1 MKLKMEH
8 QKRKR
13 NLQRLIRY
21 RKHQE
26 NFKRD
31 SLLNSVCSK
40 NPSPTYRFLKGIR
53 SAKVEKIQKLYVDSD
68 SYEGLMVPDGI
79 FESIRRLKNEPVSL
93 TNDPTFPDFT
103 DEYHYIL
110 EICQS
115 GKKIPPLSIQ
125 KSTQILNSLKKNV
138 NDFFSISA
146 LHFIHAGDVGLE
158 HFHFLLNAIIENVNL
173 SGLRELNT
181 VYASILYKGHGKD
194 RTQSRSYR
202 TISMCPIL
210 SKALDIY
217 VKELSSGA
225 WMDVQAPTQ
234 FQGQGMSHEI
244 ASLLLTETILY
255 SRHTSKKPLFALF
268 LDAKSAFDRVVKE
281 ILVRNL
287 FFSGTDDQRLIYLD
301 QRLSN
306 RTTYCDF
313 DDQLMGPIL
322 DTRGLEQGGILSSEA
337 YKLYNN
343 EQAITAQRSGLG
355 ASLGFTMVS
364 CISLA
369 DDAVLVSN
377 DIHDLKNLL
386 HLTTQYCKKYDVK
399 LVPEKTILLAYG
411 APQHEAEFIDHA
423 GIISLDGMNIRL
435 SQEAVHLG
443 VVRTI
448 EPSNNSA
455 ITDRISAYKRQ
466 LYSLLP
472 SGIALNHHGSPAAS
486 LRVHTLYCLP
496 VLLSG
501 LPSLVLS
508 KSEVKILST
517 CFKTNLQR
525 LMKLPEKTPDPAIY
539 FLAGSLPLNAIFHL
553 RQLSLFSMICH
564 MQNNVLKDHA
574 IRTLTNKKD
583 KSWFHVLRSICVQYD
598 LPHPLNL
605 LYSPPVKSNFKSLC
619 KSKVHD
625 YWHRKLSHDAQRLP
639 SLCFMDPRYLSLSS
653 PHPLWC
659 SLDGNSYQSEA
670 AFIQALF
677 LSGRYRT
684 EMLCRFW
691 SQNVHGFC
699 LICLNSNLKIAGTME
714 HIFLQCDGLT
724 GE

>member
-1 MKLKMEH
+1 M
-8 QKRKR
+8 
-13 NLQRLIRY
+13 
-21 RKHQE
+21 
-26 NFKRD
+26 
-31 SLLNSVCSK
+31 
-40 NPSPTYRFLKGIR
+40 
-53 SAKVEKIQKLYVDSD
+53 
-68 SYEGLMVPDGI
+68 
-79 FESIRRLKNEPVSL
+79 
-93 TNDPTFPDFT
+93 
-103 DEYHYIL
+103 
-110 EICQS
+110 
-115 GKKIPPLSIQ
+115 
-125 KSTQILNSLKKNV
+125 
-138 NDFFSISA
+138 
-146 LHFIHAGDVGLE
+146 
-158 HFHFLLNAIIENVNL
+158 
-173 SGLRELNT
+173 
-181 VYASILYKGHGKD
+181 
-194 RTQSRSYR
+194 
-202 TISMCPIL
+202 
-210 SKALDIY
+210 
-217 VKELSSGA
+217 
-225 WMDVQAPTQ
+225 
-234 FQGQGMSHEI
+234 
-244 ASLLLTETILY
+244 
-255 SRHTSKKPLFALF
+255 
-268 LDAKSAFDRVVKE
+268 
-281 ILVRNL
+281 
-287 FFSGTDDQRLIYLD
+287 
-301 QRLSN
+301 
-306 RTTYCDF
+306 
-313 DDQLMGPIL
+313 
-322 DTRGLEQGGILSSEA
+322 
-337 YKLYNN
+337 
-343 EQAITAQRSGLG
+343 
-355 ASLGFTMVS
+355 
-364 CISLA
+364 
-369 DDAVLVSN
+369 
-377 DIHDLKNLL
+377 
-386 HLTTQYCKKYDVK
+386 
-399 LVPEKTILLAYG
+399 PEKTILLAYG

-472 SGIALNHHGSPAAS
+472 PGIALIHHGSPAAS
-486 LRVHTLYCLP
+486 LRIHTLYCLP

-539 FLAGSLPLNAIFHL
+539 FLAGSLPLEAILHL

-714 HIFLQCDGLT
+714 HILLQCDGLT
-724 GE
+724 GERRRLYDLSRDFVADNPILKPILDAYLYCDNNDLKMRFLLDCSVLPDVITAKQLLGDKVHHLLFKLTRTWCRSIHRARLRKLGR